1 MLDRTNATSI
11 EADAD
16 WDEPDLTL
24 LGARHGDLP
33 AFPVALLPRF
43 WRDWCQRAAAGK
55 GVAVDYVALPLL
67 AAAAS
72 LLGAKRYV
80 SPVPAWVEPC
90 VLWTALVGEP
100 SSGKT
105 SGLAA
110 AVALTRALDDDWEL
124 AAAGRRRYVTDLET
138 ARAERWWWREAVRGA
153 VANHKPSPAIPPEA
167 HEPQPFVPRQCVVD
181 EPGIDA
187 VAAALRGR
195 RGGVLLAP
203 ESLAGWLTAMAHDVA
218 GASDRS
224 RWLKAWSADSWKLDG
239 KAPADTVLETGRC
252 NWIPC
257 TAVSITGTIET
268 DAIAAML
275 AGHDGGLGARFLFT
289 WPGRP
294 PLQPLS
300 DAAVGRDADWALARL
315 RDLPDVTHILPLT
328 TEARALFE
336 DFRRTLDAHAERLD
350 GAEAAWWGRGASNVL
365 RLAGV
370 WTFLDWSAQFA
381 DPSEPPVVAAPALE
395 AAIALWT
402 TYLWPHAGAVLGAA
416 GTSDTKRQARRALL
430 WIRGQSLAQ
439 VSRDDLWRHARV
451 APNAS
456 GVDGVIETLIAGR
469 WLRRI
474 VPAEGVGR
482 PRLRWAVNPALSCD
496 AQAFELL

>member
-1 MLDRTNATSI
+1 MLNQANGAGVKT
-11 EADAD
+11 DAD

-24 LGARHGDLP
+24 LGARHGDPP
-33 AFPVALLPRF
+33 AFPVGLLPRF

-72 LLGAKRYV
+72 LLGGTRYV
-80 SPVPAWVEPC
+80 SPVPAWLEPC

-110 AVALTRALDDDWEL
+110 AVELTRALDDDWEQ
-124 AAAGRRRYVTDLET
+124 AAAERRRYVKDLET

-153 VANHKPSPAIPPEA
+153 VANHKQSPEVPPEA
-167 HEPQPFVPRQCVVD
+167 QEPQLFAPRQCIVD
-181 EPGIDA
+181 EPAIDA
-187 VAAALRGR
+187 VAAALRGSR
-195 RGGVLLAP
+195 RGVLLAP
-203 ESLAGWLTAMAHDVA
+203 ESLCGWLDGMAP
-218 GASDRS
+218 GASGAVDRS
-224 RWLKAWSADSWKLDG
+224 RWLKAWSADSWTLNG
-239 KAPADTVLETGRC
+239 KAPADSVLETGRC

-257 TAVSITGTIET
+257 AAVSIASAMEPA
-268 DAIAAML
+268 AIAAAL
-275 AGHDGGLGARFLFT
+275 VGHDGGLGARFLFA

-294 PLQPLS
+294 PLRPLS
-300 DAAVGRDADWALARL
+300 DAEVMGSDAEWALRRL

-328 TEARALFE
+328 IEARALFE
-336 DFRRTLDAHAERLD
+336 DFRCTLDARADRLD
-350 GAEAAWWGRGASNVL
+350 GAEAAWWGQGASNVL

-370 WTFLDWSAQFA
+370 WTFLGWSTQFA
-381 DPSEPPVVAAPALE
+381 DELEPKVIAAPALE
-395 AAIALWT
+395 AAIALWS

-416 GTSDTKRQARRALL
+416 GVSDGQRQARQALL
-430 WIRGQSLAQ
+430 WIRRESLTV

-451 APNAS
+451 APNAA
-456 GVDGVIETLIAGR
+456 GVDGVIETLTAGR

-474 VPAEGVGR
+474 APAEGVGR
-482 PRLRWAVNPALSCD
+482 PRLRWAVNPVLSRVGGV
-496 AQAFELL
+496 